1 MTLGPRYVPDFSLT
15 IDGDPIPS
23 ELRASISGITH
34 ETGLEGADRVDIDIV
49 NERLRWLD
57 HPLLALNTDV
67 KLSLGYRDGAME
79 QLFVGEIVGRECSF
93 PSSGVPTLRVACQ
106 DRMHLLQEGTSTLSY
121 GIPIPSYG
129 NVPLPDM
136 VVAGAVSA
144 MNLLVPA
151 FDPVGAAL
159 SILLGGLQVAAL
171 ADKDDAQ
178 KFIRK
183 QEGQSYFD
191 FLSIVARENGWEMS
205 IDHSGPLG
213 GWMLRFSSPLA
224 HLNADVTLAY
234 GRSLMEFTPR
244 LTTVGQVA
252 AVSANVWV
260 PMVKQTFTVT
270 VGWDWD
276 RAQLTLSIALAGL
289 PIPTTPPGNIE
300 ARVQSVYLLDQP
312 VTLTTAPRYIVG
324 TLIPKLNERLTGS
337 GSTVGDPRIRAGTVL
352 RLEGLGEEFG
362 GLYRVTQATHTL
374 DSGGYR
380 TSFDVRKD
388 IWFGSIPK
396 REQGAWPVDW
406 VDPAGASA

>member
-1 MTLGPRYVPDFSLT
+1 MTLGPRFVPDFSLA

-23 ELRASISGITH
+23 ELRASISAITH

-49 NERLRWLD
+49 NQRLRWLD
-57 HPLLALNTDV
+57 HPLLALDTDV
-67 KLSLGYRDGAME
+67 VLSLGYRDGTME

-93 PSSGVPTLRVACQ
+93 PSSGLPTLRVGCQ
-106 DRMHLLQEGTSTLSY
+106 DRMRLLQQGTSTLAY
-121 GIPIPSYG
+121 GIPIPSLANY
-129 NVPLPDM
+129 PLPDI

-144 MNLLVPA
+144 MNLLVPV

-159 SILLGGLQVAAL
+159 SILLGGLEVAAL

-183 QEGQSYFD
+183 QEGQSDFD

-205 IDHSGPLG
+205 IDHAGPLG
-213 GWMLRFSSPLA
+213 GWMLRFQSPLD
-224 HLNADVTLAY
+224 HLDADVTLVY
-234 GRSLMEFTPR
+234 GRSLVEFTPR
-244 LTTVGQVA
+244 LTTVGQVVG
-252 AVSANVWV
+252 VSANVWV
-260 PMVKQTFTVT
+260 PMVKKTFTVT

-276 RAQLTLSIALAGL
+276 RAQLTLNIAPAGL
-289 PIPTTPPGNIE
+289 PIGSGP
-300 ARVQSVYLLDQP
+300 AVQVLDEP

-324 TLIPKLNERLTGS
+324 TLIPKLNQRLTGS

-388 IWFGSIPK
+388 IWFGSIPR
-396 REQGAWPVDW
+396 REQGAWPVAW
-406 VDPAGASA
+406 ADPPGTGATGA

>member
-1 MTLGPRYVPDFSLT
+1 VSLGPRYVPDFALT
-15 IDGDPIPS
+15 IDGEPIPA
-23 ELRASISGITH
+23 ELRASISGVTLL
-34 ETGLEGADRVDIDIV
+34 TGLEGADRAEIEIV

-57 HPLLALNTDV
+57 HPLLTLDTDV
-67 KLSLGYRDGAME
+67 RLSLGYRDGVMD

-93 PSSGVPTLRVACQ
+93 PSSGVPTLRVSCH
-106 DRMHLLQEGTSTLSY
+106 DRLRRLQEGTHVRWY
-121 GIPIPSYG
+121 GFGIPCIGIY
-129 NVPLPDM
+129 PLPDLL
-136 VVAGAVSA
+136 VGGYVSA
-144 MNLLVPA
+144 TNLLVPA

-159 SILLGGLQVAAL
+159 SILLGGLEVAAA

-178 KFIRK
+178 RFIRK
-183 QEGQSYFD
+183 QEGQSDFD
-191 FLSIVARENGWEMS
+191 FLTIVARENGWDMF
-205 IDHSGPLG
+205 IDHRGPLG
-213 GWMLRFSSPLA
+213 GWRLRFQSSLS
-224 HLNADVTLAY
+224 HLNADVTLTY
-234 GRSLMEFTPR
+234 GASLIEFSPR
-244 LTTVGQVA
+244 LSKVGQVA
-252 AVSANVWV
+252 AVSANVPV
-260 PMVKQTFTVT
+260 SLVKKTFTVT

-276 RAQLTLSIALAGL
+276 RAQLTLSIMPAGL
-289 PIPTTPPGNIE
+289 PLDMGP
-300 ARVQSVYLLDQP
+300 QVYLLEEP

-396 REQGAWPVDW
+396 REQGAWPVTYA
-406 VDPAGASA
+406 DPPGVRG